1 MTAPLERP
9 PELALERARRR
20 ACGSSLRRFL
30 AVLLCGALVATTA
43 ACTSSDDESSA
54 PPGDAPSS
62 GVSEPSTT
70 PEPVPA
76 PPARVRVTRV
86 SGTLKEKDRVVLA
99 DNVRKVV
106 TAYFDDAFVG
116 GDYPRESFGDAFA
129 TFSVGAARQADGD
142 RDLLTNRVLGA
153 TTEAVRVRRRTAYL
167 SVLAPYK
174 VAAGV
179 TARVHLRFLADR
191 GDKPAKRVDV
201 TGRLMLTRKRSG
213 GWQIFGYDLSQNAR
227 TVGKESS

>member
-1 MTAPLERP
+1 MTALLEGPLE
-9 PELALERARRR
+9 LAPDRARRP
-20 ACGSSLRRFL
+20 APGSPVRRSL
-30 AVLLCGALVATTA
+30 AVLMCGALVAATA
-43 ACTSSDDESSA
+43 ACTSSGDESSA
-54 PPGDAPSS
+54 PPADTASS

-70 PEPVPA
+70 PRPVPA

-86 SGTLKEKDRVVLA
+86 SGTLKEKDREVLA
-99 DNVRKVV
+99 DNVERVV
-106 TAYFDDAFVG
+106 TAYFDDAYVG
-116 GDYPRESFGDAFA
+116 GDYPRDSFGDAFA
-129 TFSVGAARQADGD
+129 TFSAGAAQQADGD

-153 TTEAVRVRRRTAYL
+153 TTETVEVRRRTAYL

-201 TGRLMLTRKRSG
+201 RGRLMLTRKSSG
-213 GWQIFGYDLSQNAR
+213 GWQIFGYDLSKNAR
-227 TVGKESS
+227 TVGEES